1 MLTEAAPSQRNEF
14 FFYAETQL
22 NAIRVKQWKVHL
34 AIKNDWLKAA
44 EKIPAGLLIDI
55 KLDPF
60 EKTPD
65 TRGHFTWMK
74 EKTWA
79 APELSGPV
87 LQHLGSL
94 KEFPPRQH
102 GSGIGVQT
110 LGLE

>member
-1 MLTEAAPSQRNEF
+1 
-14 FFYAETQL
+14 
-22 NAIRVKQWKVHL
+22 VHL

-44 EKIPAGLLIDI
+44 EKVPAGLLIDI

-60 EKTPD
+60 ERTPD

-74 EKTWA
+74 EKTWVTPA
-79 APELSGPV
+79 VAGPV

-94 KEFPPRQH
+94 KEFPPRQN